1 MTRWLHTIAS
11 RLPLAAIATGCLLT
25 GSVALAQ
32 GPGSRPFENIYRRPN
47 VSPYMQVQQQGLN
60 PLQNQNIYQTMVQP
74 QLQQQQQQIEQL
86 SQRGRVGRLQTQIQ
100 QIQQGTQAR
109 QIDETIRPT
118 GHAST
123 YMNYSHYYQMQ
134 R

>member
-1 MTRWLHTIAS
+1 
-11 RLPLAAIATGCLLT
+11 
-25 GSVALAQ
+25 
-32 GPGSRPFENIYRRPN
+32 
-47 VSPYMQVQQQGLN
+47 MQVQQQGLN

-86 SQRGRVGRLQTQIQ
+86 SQRQRVGRLQNQIQ

-109 QIDETIRPT
+109 QIDEMIRPT

-123 YMNYSHYYQMQ
+123 YMNYSHYYQM

>member
-1 MTRWLHTIAS
+1 MTHSLHTLRSAI
-11 RLPLAAIATGCLLT
+11 PLAGFSIACVLT
-25 GSVALAQ
+25 IGSASAQ

-86 SQRGRVGRLQTQIQ
+86 SQRQRVGRLQNQIQ

-109 QIDETIRPT
+109 QIDEMIRPT

-123 YMNYSHYYQMQ
+123 YMNYSHYYQM